1 MEKKK
6 RENRC
11 AGFTLVELVI
21 VVAIIA
27 LVGVIAAPRVS
38 DSQRAMR
45 FDTISD
51 QLLNDLRFARK
62 SAMDLNTDIRVDFT
76 SGVDYTITAVTAG
89 KQLRKRSYPESGAGW
104 KITFTGGTKLFFNS
118 QGLPHDGNNNPV
130 GGTVTISGGSGKTR
144 VFKVY
149 SATGRVQE

>member
-1 MEKKK
+1 MREK
-6 RENRC
+6 REEKTN
-11 AGFTLVELVI
+11 AGFTLVELLI

-27 LVGVIAAPRVS
+27 LAGIIAAPRVA
-38 DSQRAMR
+38 DSHRAMR
-45 FDTISD
+45 FDAISD

-76 SGVDYTITAVTAG
+76 SGVDYTITVAATG

-104 KITFTGGTKLFFNS
+104 KITFAGGTKLFFNS

-130 GGTVTISGGSGKTR
+130 GGNITITGGSGKTR
-144 VFKVY
+144 VFTVY
-149 SATGRVQE
+149 TTGMIR

>member
-11 AGFTLVELVI
+11 AGFTLVELLI

-27 LVGVIAAPRVS
+27 MVGIIAAPRVA
-38 DSQRAMR
+38 DSHRVMR
-45 FDTISD
+45 FDAISD
-51 QLLNDLRFARK
+51 QLQNDLRFARK
-62 SAMDLNTDIRVDFT
+62 SAMDLNTDIRVDFA

-118 QGLPHDGNNNPV
+118 QGLPHDGSNNPL
-130 GGTVTISGGSGKTR
+130 GGNITITGGSGKTR
-144 VFKVY
+144 VFTVY
-149 SATGRVQE
+149 TTGMIR